1 MLVPAVLAFDGVNC
15 LKNYEWLYR
24 VYTERCYLFKWRNFM
39 AKIDELF
46 REVMEKGASDLH
58 MVVGFPPML
67 RISGELVHTDR
78 PVLTPESNKEILFEI
93 LKSEQQ
99 EVFEKNRDFDMAY
112 EIKGLARFR
121 CNFLYQHRGVG
132 AVFRIIPSEILTME
146 QLNLPEA
153 VKTIAE
159 FNRGM
164 VLVTGPTGSGKSTTL
179 AAMID
184 HINNIRDAHI
194 ITIEDPLEFVH
205 PNKRCLFT
213 QREIGSHAKSFSE
226 ALRVASR
233 EDPDIILVGEMRDL
247 ATISLA
253 LTCAE
258 LGILV
263 FGTLHTNSAAK
274 TIDRIINAFPAEQ
287 QEQTRTMLADSLKA
301 VVAQQLL
308 KKKGGGRCAANEIL
322 IGSPALAS
330 MIREGK
336 ITQIQSLIQT
346 GTSVGMQTM
355 DQHLKQLI
363 DEDKI
368 TPEAAYEKAIDKN
381 VFINMLDEEP
391 LTV

>member
-1 MLVPAVLAFDGVNC
+1 
-15 LKNYEWLYR
+15 
-24 VYTERCYLFKWRNFM
+24 M

-58 MVVGFPPML
+58 MVIGFPPML

-78 PVLTPESNKEILFEI
+78 LVLTPESNKEILFEI

-132 AVFRIIPSEILTME
+132 AVFRIIPSEILTLE

-226 ALRVASR
+226 ALKVASR

-381 VFINMLDEEP
+381 VFINMLVEEP

>member
-1 MLVPAVLAFDGVNC
+1 
-15 LKNYEWLYR
+15 
-24 VYTERCYLFKWRNFM
+24 M

-99 EVFEKNRDFDMAY
+99 EVLEKNRDFDMAY

>member
-1 MLVPAVLAFDGVNC
+1 
-15 LKNYEWLYR
+15 
-24 VYTERCYLFKWRNFM
+24 M

-58 MVVGFPPML
+58 MVIGFPPML
-67 RISGELVHTDR
+67 RISGELVQTDR

-93 LKSEQQ
+93 LNSEQQ
-99 EVFEKNRDFDMAY
+99 EVFERNLDFDMAY

-184 HINNIRDAHI
+184 HINNTRDAHI

-233 EDPDIILVGEMRDL
+233 EDPDIILIGEMRDL

-381 VFINMLDEEP
+381 VFIDMLDEEP
-391 LTV
+391 LTI